1 MKPGNPNST
10 SGDEPNPGGEGR
22 LAPEGGSKVGRPDAA
37 QVMRPESPAS
47 ERSTRPEL
55 NLNVTDRGLQY
66 GGATRI
72 EGPLVFIERVRD
84 VGYDETVE
92 ISDPA
97 GRPRMGRV
105 LDVSDSQ
112 AVVQVLEGTTGL
124 SNQTLRARFLGES
137 FRLPVSRLMLG
148 RVFDGLGRPA
158 DGGAPP
164 ISADRRDVNGMPIN
178 PYARRY
184 PREFIQTGLSAIDG
198 MNALVRGQKLPI
210 FSGNG
215 LPHDRVS
222 AQIVRQA
229 QLLDKKVE
237 FSIVFAAMGVKH
249 DVAEFFIRN
258 FRESGALARAVM
270 FFSLADAP
278 SVERLLTPRV
288 ALTLAEHL
296 AFDCGQHVL
305 VLLSDMT
312 NYCESL
318 REVGTARGEIPG
330 RKAYPGYLYSDL
342 ASIYERAG
350 RIEGSSGSITQMA
363 ILTMPADDI
372 SHPVPDLTG
381 YITEGQIV
389 LDRDLFQRGV
399 YPPIAGL
406 PSLSRLMKDGVGRGY
421 TREDH
426 QALASQLFACY
437 AQVKRVRGL
446 ADVIGEEELS
456 TLDRQYLKFGVAFET
471 RFLSQGEYENRSIQ
485 TTLELGWEVLSLL
498 PRDELH
504 RVSDVLLKAHC
515 RTPEA
520 KKP

>member
-1 MKPGNPNST
+1 MKDFAFNI
-10 SGDEPNPGGEGR
+10 
-22 LAPEGGSKVGRPDAA
+22 K
-37 QVMRPESPAS
+37 
-47 ERSTRPEL
+47 
-55 NLNVTDRGLQY
+55 DRGLQY
-66 GGATRI
+66 LGATRI
-72 EGPLVFIERVRD
+72 EGSLVVVERIRD

-92 ISDPA
+92 ILGPD
-97 GRPRMGRV
+97 GRPRIGRV
-105 LDVSDSQ
+105 LDISETE
-112 AVVQVLEGTTGL
+112 AVVQVLEGTSGL
-124 SNQTLRARFLGES
+124 SNQTLRIRFLGES
-137 FRLPVSRLMLG
+137 FRLPVSRQMLG

-158 DGGAPP
+158 DGGAPAL
-164 ISADRRDVNGMPIN
+164 SADRRDVNGLPIN
-178 PYARRY
+178 PFARRY

-222 AQIVRQA
+222 AQIIRQA
-229 QLLDKKVE
+229 RLLEEKVE
-237 FSIVFAAMGVKH
+237 FSIVFAAMGIKH

-305 VLLSDMT
+305 VLLTDLT

-318 REVGTARGEIPG
+318 REVGTARGENPG
-330 RKAYPGYLYSDL
+330 RKGYPGYLYSDL

-350 RIEGSSGSITQMA
+350 RIESSPGSITQIP
-363 ILTMPADDI
+363 ILTMPAADI

-389 LDRDLFQRGV
+389 LDRDLFQRSV

-406 PSLSRLMKDGVGRGY
+406 PSLSRLMKDGVGKGF

-426 QALASQLFACY
+426 PALVSQLFAGY
-437 AQVKRVRGL
+437 AYVKRVRAL
-446 ADVIGEEELS
+446 SDVIGEEELS
-456 TLDRQYLKFGVAFET
+456 ALDKLYLKFGEALEH
-471 RFLSQGEYENRSIQ
+471 RFLSQGEFENRSIAA
-485 TTLELGWEVLSLL
+485 TLDLGWEVLSVL

-504 RVSDVLLKAHC
+504 RVSDEMLKQHYREITAAIPAPL
-515 RTPEA
+515 TEI
-520 KKP
+520 

>member
-1 MKPGNPNST
+1 M
-10 SGDEPNPGGEGR
+10 
-22 LAPEGGSKVGRPDAA
+22 
-37 QVMRPESPAS
+37 
-47 ERSTRPEL
+47 
-55 NLNVTDRGLQY
+55 NLMHWQKKMNNLSFTIEDRGLQY
-66 GGATRI
+66 CGASRI
-72 EGPLVFIERVRD
+72 EGPLVVVERVRD
-84 VGYDETVE
+84 VGFDEMVE
-92 ISDPA
+92 IVDA
-97 GRPRMGRV
+97 EGHARIGRV
-105 LDVSDSQ
+105 LDISDTQ
-112 AVVQVLEGTTGL
+112 AVVQVLEGTSGL

-137 FRLPVSRLMLG
+137 FKLPVSEQMLG

-158 DGGAPP
+158 DGGAPAL
-164 ISADRRDVNGMPIN
+164 SADRRDVNGLPIN
-178 PYARRY
+178 PFARRY
-184 PREFIQTGLSAIDG
+184 PQEFIQTGISAIDG

-222 AQIVRQA
+222 AQIIRQA
-229 QLLDKKVE
+229 RLLQE
-237 FSIVFAAMGVKH
+237 TAGFSIVFAAMGIKH
-249 DVAEFFIRN
+249 DIAEFFIRN
-258 FRESGALARAVM
+258 FQDSGALARAVM

-305 VLLSDMT
+305 VLLTDMT

-330 RKAYPGYLYSDL
+330 RKGYPGYLYSDL
-342 ASIYERAG
+342 ASLYERAG
-350 RIEGSSGSITQMA
+350 RIEGSPGSITQMA

-406 PSLSRLMKDGVGRGY
+406 PSLSRLMKDGVGKGY

-426 QALASQLFACY
+426 PALASQLFAAY
-437 AQVKRVRGL
+437 AYVKRVRGL

-456 TLDRQYLKFGVAFET
+456 TLDKIYLKFGDALEH
-471 RFLSQGEYENRSIQ
+471 RFLSQGEYENRSIE
-485 TTLELGWEVLSLL
+485 TTLDLGWEVLSLL
-498 PRDELH
+498 PREELH
-504 RVSDVLLKAHC
+504 RVSDAMLKQHHHGNQ
-515 RTPEA
+515 PNDKDA
-520 KKP
+520 KLQSA

>member
-1 MKPGNPNST
+1 MK
-10 SGDEPNPGGEGR
+10 EF
-22 LAPEGGSKVGRPDAA
+22 AF
-37 QVMRPESPAS
+37 
-47 ERSTRPEL
+47 
-55 NLNVTDRGLQY
+55 NLEDRGLQY
-66 GGATRI
+66 LGATRI
-72 EGPLVFIERVRD
+72 EGPLVVVERIRD
-84 VGYDETVE
+84 VGFDEVVE
-92 ISDPA
+92 IIDPG
-97 GRPRMGRV
+97 GRARMGRV
-105 LDVSDSQ
+105 LDISETQ
-112 AVVQVLEGTTGL
+112 AVVQVLEGTSGL
-124 SNQTLRARFLGES
+124 SNQTLRIRFLGES
-137 FRLPVSRLMLG
+137 FRLPVSRQMLG

-158 DGGAPP
+158 DGGAPAL
-164 ISADRRDVNGMPIN
+164 SADRRDVNGQPIN
-178 PYARRY
+178 PFARRY
-184 PREFIQTGLSAIDG
+184 PREFIQTGVSAIDG

-222 AQIVRQA
+222 AQIIRQA
-229 QLLDKKVE
+229 RLLEEKVE
-237 FSIVFAAMGVKH
+237 FSIVFAAMGIKH

-305 VLLSDMT
+305 VLLTDMT

-330 RKAYPGYLYSDL
+330 RKGYPGYLYSDL

-350 RIEGSSGSITQMA
+350 RIEGSSGSITQIP
-363 ILTMPADDI
+363 ILTMPSDDI

-406 PSLSRLMKDGVGRGY
+406 PSLSRLMKDGVGKGY

-426 QALASQLFACY
+426 PALASQLFAGY
-437 AQVKRVRGL
+437 AYVKRVRAL

-456 TLDRQYLKFGVAFET
+456 ALDKLYLKFGEALEH
-471 RFLSQGEYENRSIQ
+471 RFLSQGEYENRSIE
-485 TTLELGWEVLSLL
+485 TTLELGWDVLSLL
-498 PRDELH
+498 PREELH
-504 RVSDVLLKAHC
+504 RVSDEMLKQHYRDQTQIAVSVAGPP
-515 RTPEA
+515 TED
-520 KKP
+520 

>member
-1 MKPGNPNST
+1 MSNAPNFT
-10 SGDEPNPGGEGR
+10 FDIE
-22 LAPEGGSKVGRPDAA
+22 DH
-37 QVMRPESPAS
+37 
-47 ERSTRPEL
+47 
-55 NLNVTDRGLQY
+55 GLQY
-66 GGATRI
+66 VGAARI
-72 EGPLVFIERVRD
+72 EGPLVVVERVRD
-84 VGYDETVE
+84 VGYDEMVE
-92 ISDPA
+92 ILDA
-97 GRPRMGRV
+97 TDRPRLGRV
-105 LDVSDSQ
+105 LDISEAQ
-112 AVVQVLEGTTGL
+112 AVVQVLEGSSGL
-124 SNQTLRARFLGES
+124 STRSLCARFLGES
-137 FRLPVSRLMLG
+137 FRLPVSRQMLG
-148 RVFDGLGRPA
+148 RVFDGLGRPVDRA
-158 DGGAPP
+158 AAPL
-164 ISADRRDVNGMPIN
+164 SADRRDVNGLPIN

-215 LPHDRVS
+215 LPHDRVC
-222 AQIVRQA
+222 AQIVRQSK
-229 QLLDKKVE
+229 LLEGQVE

-249 DVAEFFIRN
+249 DVADFFIRN
-258 FRESGALARAVM
+258 FEESGALARAVM

-288 ALTLAEHL
+288 ALTMAEHL

-305 VLLSDMT
+305 VLLTDMT

-330 RKAYPGYLYSDL
+330 RKGYPGYLYSDL
-342 ASIYERAG
+342 ASLYERAG
-350 RIEGSSGSITQMA
+350 RIEGSPGSITQMA

-406 PSLSRLMKDGVGRGY
+406 PSLSRLMKDGVGKGY

-426 QALASQLFACY
+426 PALASQLFACY
-437 AQVKRVRGL
+437 AHVKRVRGL

-456 TLDRQYLKFGVAFET
+456 PLDKQYLKFGEAFE
-471 RFLSQGEYENRSIQ
+471 RCFLNQGEQENRSIE
-485 TTLELGWEVLSLL
+485 TTLDLGWEVLSML
-498 PRDELH
+498 PREELH
-504 RVSDVLLKAHC
+504 RLSETLLTQHY
-515 RTPEA
+515 RHSPETA
-520 KKP
+520 TDTKPAPSLEIGGYGQT

>member
-1 MKPGNPNST
+1 MSNFT
-10 SGDEPNPGGEGR
+10 
-22 LAPEGGSKVGRPDAA
+22 
-37 QVMRPESPAS
+37 
-47 ERSTRPEL
+47 L
-55 NLNVTDRGLQY
+55 NLEDRGLQY
-66 GGATRI
+66 LGATRI
-72 EGPLVFIERVRD
+72 EGPLVVVERIRD

-92 ISDPA
+92 ILGPD
-97 GRPRMGRV
+97 GRPRLGRV
-105 LDVSDSQ
+105 LDISETQ
-112 AVVQVLEGTTGL
+112 AVVQVLEGTSGL
-124 SNQTLRARFLGES
+124 SNQSLRIRFLGES
-137 FRLPVSRLMLG
+137 FRLPVSRQMLG
-148 RVFDGLGRPA
+148 RVYDGLGRPA

-164 ISADRRDVNGMPIN
+164 LSADRRDVNGLPLN
-178 PYARRY
+178 PFARRY

-222 AQIVRQA
+222 AQIIRQA
-229 QLLDKKVE
+229 RLLEEKVE
-237 FSIVFAAMGVKH
+237 FSIVFAAMGIKH

-305 VLLSDMT
+305 VLLTDMT

-330 RKAYPGYLYSDL
+330 RKGYPGYLYSDL

-350 RIEGSSGSITQMA
+350 RIESSPGSITQIP

-389 LDRDLFQRGV
+389 LDRDLFQRSV

-406 PSLSRLMKDGVGRGY
+406 PSLSRLMKDGVGKGF

-426 QALASQLFACY
+426 PALASQLFAGY
-437 AQVKRVRGL
+437 AYVKRVRAL

-456 TLDRQYLKFGVAFET
+456 ALDKLYLKFGEALEH
-471 RFLSQGEYENRSIQ
+471 RFLSQGEFENRSIA
-485 TTLELGWEVLSLL
+485 TTLDLGWEVLSLL

-504 RVSDVLLKAHC
+504 RVSDEMLKQHYCEKPAA
-515 RTPEA
+515 TPAPPSEI
-520 KKP
+520 

>member
-1 MKPGNPNST
+1 MSD
-10 SGDEPNPGGEGR
+10 SGFDVE
-22 LAPEGGSKVGRPDAA
+22 
-37 QVMRPESPAS
+37 
-47 ERSTRPEL
+47 
-55 NLNVTDRGLQY
+55 DRGLQY
-66 GGATRI
+66 VGAASI
-72 EGPLVFIERVRD
+72 AGPLVVVEGAGG

-92 ISDPA
+92 IIDPA
-97 GRPRMGRV
+97 GRPRLGRV
-105 LDVSDSQ
+105 LDISETQ
-112 AVVQVLEGTTGL
+112 AVVQVLEGTSGL
-124 SNQTLRARFLGES
+124 SARTVRARFLGES
-137 FRLPVSRLMLG
+137 FRLPVSRHMLG

-164 ISADRRDVNGMPIN
+164 LAADRRDVNGSPIN

-184 PREFIQTGLSAIDG
+184 PREFIQTGLSAVDG
-198 MNALVRGQKLPI
+198 MNAMVRGQKLPI

-215 LPHDRVS
+215 LPHDRVC

-229 QLLDKKVE
+229 RLLEAGTE
-237 FSIVFAAMGVKH
+237 FSIVFAGMGVKH

-258 FRESGALARAVM
+258 LEESGALARVAL
-270 FFSLADAP
+270 FLSLADAP

-305 VLLSDMT
+305 VVLTDMT

-330 RKAYPGYLYSDL
+330 RKGYPGYLYSDL
-342 ASIYERAG
+342 ASLYERAG
-350 RIEGSSGSITQMA
+350 RIEGSPGSITQMA

-389 LDRDLFQRGV
+389 LDRDLSQRGV

-426 QALASQLFACY
+426 PALASQLFACY
-437 AQVKRVRGL
+437 AAVKRVRGL
-446 ADVIGEEELS
+446 ADVIGEEELGAGDK
-456 TLDRQYLKFGVAFET
+456 LYLEFGEAFER
-471 RFLSQGEYENRSIQ
+471 RFLSQGEYEDRSI
-485 TTLELGWEVLSLL
+485 TATLELGWEVLSLL
-498 PRDELH
+498 PREELH
-504 RVSDVLLKAHC
+504 RLSEDLLARHH
-515 RTPEA
+515 RPGPETA
-520 KKP
+520 PPA

>member
-1 MKPGNPNST
+1 M
-10 SGDEPNPGGEGR
+10 
-22 LAPEGGSKVGRPDAA
+22 PDI
-37 QVMRPESPAS
+37 
-47 ERSTRPEL
+47 TF
-55 NLNVTDRGLQY
+55 NVEDRGLQY
-66 GGATRI
+66 VGAARI
-72 EGPLVFIERVRD
+72 EGPLVVVENVRD
-84 VGYDETVE
+84 VGFDEMVE
-92 ISDPA
+92 IIDRD
-97 GRPRMGRV
+97 GRPRIGRV
-105 LDVSDSQ
+105 LDISDKQ
-112 AVVQVLEGTTGL
+112 AIVQVLEGTSGL
-124 SNQTLRARFLGES
+124 SSQTLRARFLGES
-137 FRLPVSRLMLG
+137 FRLPVSRQMLG

-158 DGGAPP
+158 DGGAPAL
-164 ISADRRDVNGMPIN
+164 SGDCRDVNGLPIN
-178 PYARRY
+178 PTARRY

-229 QLLDKKVE
+229 RLLEEEVE

-258 FRESGALARAVM
+258 FRDSGALARAVM

-288 ALTLAEHL
+288 ALTMAEHL

-305 VLLSDMT
+305 VLLTDMT

-330 RKAYPGYLYSDL
+330 RKGYPGYLYSDL

-350 RIEGSSGSITQMA
+350 RIEGSPGSITQVA
-363 ILTMPADDI
+363 ILTMPSDDI

-406 PSLSRLMKDGVGRGY
+406 PSLSRLMKDGVGKGF
-421 TREDH
+421 TRDDH
-426 QALASQLFACY
+426 PALASQLFACY
-437 AQVKRVRGL
+437 ATVKKVRGL

-456 TLDRQYLKFGVAFET
+456 AADKLYLKFGEAFET
-471 RFLSQGEYENRSIQ
+471 RFLNQGEHENRSVE
-485 TTLELGWEVLSLL
+485 TTLELGWDILSIL

-504 RVSDVLLKAHC
+504 RLNAALLDQHYRKG
-515 RTPEA
+515 
-520 KKP
+520 

>member
-1 MKPGNPNST
+1 M
-10 SGDEPNPGGEGR
+10 GETTFDI
-22 LAPEGGSKVGRPDAA
+22 E
-37 QVMRPESPAS
+37 
-47 ERSTRPEL
+47 
-55 NLNVTDRGLQY
+55 DRGLEY
-66 GGATRI
+66 VGAARI
-72 EGPLVFIERVRD
+72 EGPLVVMEHVRD
-84 VGYDETVE
+84 VGYDEVVE
-92 ISDPA
+92 IIDPG
-97 GRPRMGRV
+97 GRPRLGRV
-105 LDVSDSQ
+105 LDISEAQ

-124 SNQTLRARFLGES
+124 STRTLRARFLGES
-137 FRLPVSRLMLG
+137 FRLPVSRQMLG

-158 DGGAPP
+158 DGGPP
-164 ISADRRDVNGMPIN
+164 ALAADRRDVNGLPIN
-178 PYARRY
+178 PHARRY

-215 LPHDRVS
+215 LPHDRVA

-229 QLLDKKVE
+229 RLLE
-237 FSIVFAAMGVKH
+237 AGAGFSMVFAAMGVKH

-258 FRESGALARAVM
+258 FRDSGALARAVM
-270 FFSLADAP
+270 FLSLADAP

-305 VLLSDMT
+305 VLLTDMT

-330 RKAYPGYLYSDL
+330 RKGYPGYLYSDL
-342 ASIYERAG
+342 ASLYERAG
-350 RIEGSSGSITQMA
+350 RIEGAAGSITQIP

-406 PSLSRLMKDGVGRGY
+406 PSLSRLMKDGVGAGY
-421 TREDH
+421 TRADH
-426 QALASQLFACY
+426 PALASQLFAAY
-437 AQVKRVRGL
+437 AYVKRVRGL

-456 TLDRQYLKFGVAFET
+456 ALDRQYLKFGEAFET
-471 RFLSQGEYENRSIQ
+471 RFLNQGEYENRSVE
-485 TTLELGWEVLSLL
+485 TTLELGWDMLSLL

-504 RVSDVLLKAHC
+504 RVSDKLLDQHYRKG
-515 RTPEA
+515 
-520 KKP
+520 

>member
-1 MKPGNPNST
+1 VKALT
-10 SGDEPNPGGEGR
+10 FD
-22 LAPEGGSKVGRPDAA
+22 V
-37 QVMRPESPAS
+37 Q
-47 ERSTRPEL
+47 
-55 NLNVTDRGLQY
+55 DRGLQY
-66 GGATRI
+66 VGAKRI

-84 VGYDETVE
+84 VGYDEIVE
-92 ISDPA
+92 ILDSA
-97 GRPRMGRV
+97 GQKRVGRV
-105 LDVSDSQ
+105 LEVSEEH
-112 AVVQVLEGTTGL
+112 AIVQVLEGTAGL
-124 SNQTLRARFLGES
+124 SGLTLRSRFLGES
-137 FRLPVSRLMLG
+137 FRLPVSRQMLG
-148 RVFDGLGRPA
+148 RVFDGLGRPL
-158 DGGAPP
+158 DGGAE
-164 ISADRRDVNGMPIN
+164 ALAAERRDVNGLPIN
-178 PYARRY
+178 PHARRY

-229 QLLDKKVE
+229 RLLEEAVE

-249 DVAEFFIRN
+249 DVADYFIRN
-258 FRESGALARAVM
+258 LQESGALARAAM
-270 FFSLADAP
+270 FLSLADAP

-305 VLLSDMT
+305 VLMTDMT

-330 RKAYPGYLYSDL
+330 RKGYPGYLYSDL

-350 RIEGSSGSITQMA
+350 RIEGSRGSITQMA

-399 YPPIAGL
+399 FPPIAGL
-406 PSLSRLMKDGVGRGY
+406 PSLSRLMKDGVGEGY

-426 QALASQLFACY
+426 PILASQLFACY
-437 AQVKRVRGL
+437 AYVKRVRGL
-446 ADVIGEEELS
+446 ADVIGEGELS
-456 TLDRQYLKFGVAFET
+456 ALDRQYLKFGEAFET
-471 RFLSQGEYENRSIQ
+471 RFLNQGEFENRSIE
-485 TTLELGWEVLSLL
+485 TTLELGWDVLSLL
-498 PRDELH
+498 PASELH
-504 RVSDVLLKAHC
+504 RVSDPLL
-515 RTPEA
+515 A
-520 KKP
+520 KHYRRGP

>member
-1 MKPGNPNST
+1 MRHFGFQIVDH
-10 SGDEPNPGGEGR
+10 GVQYAG
-22 LAPEGGSKVGRPDAA
+22 AA
-37 QVMRPESPAS
+37 
-47 ERSTRPEL
+47 
-55 NLNVTDRGLQY
+55 
-66 GGATRI
+66 RI
-72 EGPLVFIERVRD
+72 EGPLIFVDRVRD
-84 VGYDETVE
+84 VGFDELVE
-92 ISDPA
+92 VKDAA
-97 GRPRMGRV
+97 GHARLGRV
-105 LDVSDSQ
+105 LDISQEQ
-112 AVVQVLEGTTGL
+112 AVVQVLEGTSGL
-124 SNQTLRARFLGES
+124 ASQTVRVRFLGES
-137 FRLPVSRLMLG
+137 LRLPVARRMLG

-158 DGGAPP
+158 DGGPAPL
-164 ISADRRDVNGMPIN
+164 ADERRDVNGLPIN
-178 PYARRY
+178 PFARRY

-198 MNALVRGQKLPI
+198 MNSLVRGQKLPI

-229 QLLDKKVE
+229 RLLEQQAE

-249 DVAEFFIRN
+249 DVADFFIRT
-258 FRESGALARAVM
+258 FRDSGALARATI
-270 FFSLADAP
+270 FLSLADSP

-288 ALTLAEHL
+288 ALTLAEYL
-296 AFDCGQHVL
+296 AFDCGHHVL

-330 RKAYPGYLYSDL
+330 RKGYPGYLYSDL

-350 RIEGSSGSITQMA
+350 RIEGSAGSITQIP

-406 PSLSRLMKDGVGRGY
+406 PSLSRLMKDGVGAGY

-426 QALASQLFACY
+426 AALASQLFACY
-437 AQVKRVRGL
+437 AYVKRVRGL

-456 TLDRQYLKFGVAFET
+456 PLDKQYLQFGQAFET
-471 RFLSQGEYENRSIQ
+471 RFLNQGETENRSILI
-485 TTLELGWEVLSLL
+485 TLDLGWEVLALL

-504 RVSDVLLKAHC
+504 RVSDALLQQHYPGGSA
-515 RTPEA
+515 RPAAVPPSVSTPA
-520 KKP
+520 GTAA